1 MGPGRPRGRGGHETP
16 PRRWAGGPKA
26 NKSLELIRVLA
37 GPEKPF
43 RRARGQIAAG
53 RTRAAFL
60 TPPRCLLSKQAPP
73 VPFWELHSLAQSPAL
88 CHGAEPCRGKGRRG
102 AAGEQLPM
110 GTRGVAAFLGC
121 SHPPPPPGAAAAR
134 TGTAFTKL
142 LLYPHLGAWG
152 VYPNP
157 RLKGF
162 SEVQPPKTNPVGD
175 LPVPC
180 PTCTLC
186 SVGAGSSVGLFL
198 HTLEEKR
205 VPREQWDVFKGSRE
219 GERGLSAGRAPEL
232 TSNNLKLRMHRRG
245 CPLGT

>member
-1 MGPGRPRGRGGHETP
+1 MSRGSSQQGHACPTTGAATTRPRTLLLFPCWDGGSRSDPAPPGPALGARQQQQPGLTCTMGPGRPRGRGGHETP

-26 NKSLELIRVLA
+26 NKSLELIRALA

-88 CHGAEPCRGKGRRG
+88 CHGAESCRGKGRRG

-121 SHPPPPPGAAAAR
+121 SHPPPRPGAAAAR
-134 TGTAFTKL
+134 TGAAFTKL

-152 VYPNP
+152 
-157 RLKGF
+157 
-162 SEVQPPKTNPVGD
+162 
-175 LPVPC
+175 
-180 PTCTLC
+180 
-186 SVGAGSSVGLFL
+186 
-198 HTLEEKR
+198 
-205 VPREQWDVFKGSRE
+205 
-219 GERGLSAGRAPEL
+219 GLSQSEAEGIFRGAAPK
-232 TSNNLKLRMHRRG
+232 N
-245 CPLGT
+245 